1 MGLLGQRQGGGER
14 RQPRRGGGR
23 RGGLGRL
30 GQNERKIYKWI
41 LISNLKEFQIFG
53 RTLEICT
60 KRSRRNLD
68 IEIFPEFF

>member
-1 MGLLGQRQGGGER
+1 
-14 RQPRRGGGR
+14 
-23 RGGLGRL
+23 
-30 GQNERKIYKWI
+30 
-41 LISNLKEFQIFG
+41 LKEFQIFG